1 MIINKHINVYRRLLA
16 KQKDLSWRNNIKQLG
31 NAKLSSLIS
40 LKLRNLLPV
49 YIIKIYLLGNSKRIM

>member
-1 MIINKHINVYRRLLA
+1 MFIEDSWQNKRNYLGETE
-16 KQKDLSWRNNIKQLG
+16 KQYKQLG

-40 LKLRNLLPV
+40 PKLRNLLPV